1 LWTPTEVTK
10 TTDSESV
17 GSLRATQTSKLTATQ
32 TSKLTATQ
40 TSKPVAQTIKVAK
53 QQEHAAEVDETKRA
67 MKNAANGLKTQIQM
81 GETLPCSPDFGQM
94 VVAAGTHTTGR
105 VLGRKPM
112 VSRHVPQRAA
122 SISPVRSGTV
132 SFGQLH
138 SRSQG
143 C

>member
-1 LWTPTEVTK
+1 MSTPTEVTK
-10 TTDSESV
+10 TADSESV

-32 TSKLTATQ
+32 TSK
-40 TSKPVAQTIKVAK
+40 PVAQTIKVAT

>member
-1 LWTPTEVTK
+1 LSTPTEVTK
-10 TTDSESV
+10 TADSESV
-17 GSLRATQTSKLTATQ
+17 GLLRATQ

-40 TSKPVAQTIKVAK
+40 TSKPVAQTIKVAT

-67 MKNAANGLKTQIQM
+67 MKNAANRLKTQIQM